1 VSRDTNVYTCRK
13 HNIEGLTSF
22 RGLNRMPK
30 IDLSLVPAGAQYEVR
45 RGVGPTN
52 RGYIIVDTTWRD
64 KMVGPYST
72 KAEAKK
78 VCAVMQAEADG
89 RCDPGAQTSEVTPET
104 ASSDKLAEI
113 KQRYRDDPNMYWVS
127 EVDWLLGEVER
138 LRAALELA
146 DEVARLLADEGSWHE
161 EIAEEDS
168 CEAGNFDGG
177 TSRNCPHC
185 HHQQRGQA
193 IDALLTRWDTV
204 NKALHG
210 PLIES
215 SAETNRG

>member
-1 VSRDTNVYTCRK
+1 VARDSKPEAKPMQFHKGWSYETRKALYQLWPPDPSPRVDEPRTDWTAGWTERREPPVSYLDDEDDEDDGWRPEVVFAHGTTAEQALACFPTSEEAAQAKKALLRAAHARK
-13 HNIEGLTSF
+13 SF

-89 RCDPGAQTSEVTPET
+89 RDPAW
-104 ASSDKLAEI
+104 KM
-113 KQRYRDDPNMYWVS
+113 N
-127 EVDWLLGEVER
+127 
-138 LRAALELA
+138 
-146 DEVARLLADEGSWHE
+146 
-161 EIAEEDS
+161 IA
-168 CEAGNFDGG
+168 
-177 TSRNCPHC
+177 
-185 HHQQRGQA
+185 
-193 IDALLTRWDTV
+193 
-204 NKALHG
+204 
-210 PLIES
+210 
-215 SAETNRG
+215 